1 MAEDDIA
8 DVDVLVST
16 DVTLAYC
23 TICGLAL
30 DIATLGRCDA
40 PPRCAGG
47 ALMEAWRMTMNLKTP
62 QKGTRA
68 QKMGGSAD
76 NLRCSDRSRPQ
87 GQEASQQLCT
97 STANGVFSISQQRL
111 TMEVRLQMSHD
122 V

>member
-1 MAEDDIA
+1 
-8 DVDVLVST
+8 
-16 DVTLAYC
+16 
-23 TICGLAL
+23 
-30 DIATLGRCDA
+30 
-40 PPRCAGG
+40 
-47 ALMEAWRMTMNLKTP
+47 MEAWRMTMNLKTP

-97 STANGVFSISQQRL
+97 MHRQCGFQ
-111 TMEVRLQMSHD
+111 SHNN